1 MGEGKGE
8 GEGGW
13 KLLKW
18 KCCKREEK
26 HICFRLWD
34 GEEGK
39 GRGRG
44 ERENGKKRKERGEEK
59 KMREE
64 GVKMRG
70 KR

>member
-1 MGEGKGE
+1 MGEKP
-8 GEGGW
+8 
-13 KLLKW
+13 LKC

-39 GRGRG
+39 GRGKG
-44 ERENGKKRKERGEEK
+44 REKERDERGNG

-64 GVKMRG
+64 RRGKTKEEGVKVRG
-70 KR
+70 EG